1 MDEPIDE
8 RVARLEDRMERLE
21 ALLKGVVDNLHQR
34 SVDPQLD
41 FDAMSASIQQWV
53 TDYVSLRLQQLVPE
67 TCEPMLAA
75 EPGEGP
81 CLPGTN
87 IRCTEEVV
95 HRLGRIPIP
104 FVRQMVTQRVAE
116 TARAQGVLMVDVL
129 FFERAA
135 TF

>member
-1 MDEPIDE
+1 MSDTPLE
-8 RVARLEDRMERLE
+8 RRLDALEGRLARLET
-21 ALLKGVVDNLHQR
+21 LLGAVNDKLAGAVTGPEQVK
-34 SVDPQLD
+34 
-41 FDAMSASIQQWV
+41 ASLQAWV

-67 TCEPMLAA
+67 TCEH
-75 EPGEGP
+75 EPGDRVAVDGP
-81 CLPGTN
+81 VLPGTR

-104 FVRQMVTQRVAE
+104 FVRQMVTQKVAE
-116 TARAQGVLMVDVL
+116 TARAENVGLVDVT

>member
-8 RVARLEDRMERLE
+8 RVARLEDRVERLE
-21 ALLKGVVDNLHQR
+21 ALLKEVVHNLPQR
-34 SVDPQLD
+34 PVDPRLD
-41 FDAMSASIQQWV
+41 LDAVRAGIQQWV

-67 TCEPMLAA
+67 TCEPVRAA
-75 EPGEGP
+75 NPGEGP

-87 IRCTEEVV
+87 IRCTEDVM

-116 TARAQGVLMVDVL
+116 TARAQGVLMVDVP